1 MLPYDVVRFVL
12 SSNRLSLRP
21 LAEAEL
27 LPVPGPATQFVVLA
41 ADPEKEAAF
50 AQLRAAHGSFFAF
63 HGSKGENWYSIVR
76 NGLRTM
82 SGTRC
87 GVGSGT
93 LARCTMARTIPRRN
107 A

>member
-12 SSNRLSLRP
+12 SSNRLSLRH
-21 LAEAEL
+21 LAESEL
-27 LPVPGPATQFVVLA
+27 LPVPGAATQFVVLA
-41 ADPEKEAAF
+41 ADPKKEAAF

-76 NGLRTM
+76 NGLRSM

-87 GVGSGT
+87 GGGSGM
-93 LARCTMARTIPRRN
+93 LARCTRVRTILRLN